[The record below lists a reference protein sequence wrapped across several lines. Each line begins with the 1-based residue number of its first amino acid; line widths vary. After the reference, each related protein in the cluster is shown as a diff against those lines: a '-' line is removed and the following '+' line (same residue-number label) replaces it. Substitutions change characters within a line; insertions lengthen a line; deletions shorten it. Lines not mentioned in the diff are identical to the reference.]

1 MGALH
6 FSFSISAAV
15 FFGPLEESPCSLW
28 QPPSL
33 QYIGEWEWTVTK
45 HLLWH
50 FSAISPSSGFLCIF
64 ALFPTE
70 DSLFILLSCFLSPM
84 KRVVSLDSELTF
96 KALCF
101 TSTFC
106 PSIFFVEMYC
116 FLRCLTS
123 RESYMSYLLLIYTV
137 FLRCFSVVRF
147 PSAFSVPACPCCFH
161 EKYVWELFS
170 ICRKVLAASSLTQV

>member
-6 FSFSISAAV
+6 FNFSISAAV

-33 QYIGEWEWTVTK
+33 QYIGEWEWTVTE

-106 PSIFFVEMYC
+106 PSYLFCRNVLFSQMPNFQEKLYELPPFDIYSVSEML
-116 FLRCLTS
+116 FRCQVSICLLCPS
-123 RESYMSYLLLIYTV
+123 LPLLLSWEICM
-137 FLRCFSVVRF
+137 R
-147 PSAFSVPACPCCFH
+147 AFFRLQKGLGS
-161 EKYVWELFS
+161 
-170 ICRKVLAASSLTQV
+170 